1 MKVVENMK
9 NRLYF
14 VLSTMIVLIT
24 VLVLFYFSTFCLSDN
39 RLSGVNFCLAFL
51 MISNP
56 IVNLFRVK
64 EEMVKSVTYHISLS
78 LLCLYLLCK
87 AIASIIT
94 FYISGGNAA
103 NNLFHN
109 IDIVI
114 VLGLL
119 LVLIILAF
127 FLKKEK
133 IVGDEHKLVYLY
145 IGLLFLGIIP
155 LFKEMFAVSFFTNLF
170 EMSSLDTS
178 LRILLLFL
186 VFLYLL
192 NSARSI
198 YRSSELRTKAV
209 VLLLYSFFTGNI
221 LTIFGSFYLFIY
233 AEQFLLND

>member
-1 MKVVENMK
+1 
-9 NRLYF
+9 
-14 VLSTMIVLIT
+14 
-24 VLVLFYFSTFCLSDN
+24 
-39 RLSGVNFCLAFL
+39 
-51 MISNP
+51 
-56 IVNLFRVK
+56 
-64 EEMVKSVTYHISLS
+64 MVKIVTYHISLA

-119 LVLIILAF
+119 LGLVILAF

-133 IVGDEHKLVYLY
+133 FVGNEHKLVYLY

>member
-64 EEMVKSVTYHISLS
+64 EKMVKSITYHISLA

-119 LVLIILAF
+119 LVLVILAF